1 MLDRGR
7 SSVIGAAGI
16 YFGLVWLAGFAFGV
30 VRELVLTPLMGPIWA
45 QLGEAPF
52 MAIVTWMVAGFVM
65 KRNSVPPIALGLL
78 ATALLLIVETA
89 FAIGIR
95 GQSVITYLDAYDVT
109 QGTVFPLLIIWF
121 AIAPWVRTTGGKQA

>member
-1 MLDRGR
+1 MFDWVKL
-7 SSVIGAAGI
+7 SVTRAAGI
-16 YFGLVWLAGFAFGV
+16 YFGLVWLAGFVFGV
-30 VRELVLTPLMGPIWA
+30 VRELILTPLMGHVWA

-95 GQSVITYLDAYDVT
+95 GQSIATYLDAYDVT

-121 AIAPWVRTTGGKQA
+121 AIAPWVRTTGGKTA